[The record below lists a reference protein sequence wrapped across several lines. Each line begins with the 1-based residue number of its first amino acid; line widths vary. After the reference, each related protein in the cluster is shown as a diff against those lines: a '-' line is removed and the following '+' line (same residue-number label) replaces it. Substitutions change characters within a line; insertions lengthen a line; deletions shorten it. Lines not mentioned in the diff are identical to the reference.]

1 MQIKQFFLDLREWP
15 QYAQKQNNLRLLE
28 SEAFKEPLKFTF
40 ELDSEDKREM
50 ARIKGE
56 CEDYYKRLI
65 LAEKRLEE
73 RLHEIDE
80 KQDMITKS
88 YQQVENLIDKYNK
101 LLEEQ
106 KRKEK
111 QINDK
116 GLEDN
121 KKIDDLKKEILGLR
135 KEISLPQPQKVYTNT
150 WEEFVT
156 WTDVYY
162 CYPYKLPHGDY
173 CVLEQYEYEPQ
184 NEYIVNENKIKIS
197 ERYISGEYIPE
208 IQLEASNAIDKPVSK
223 VRLTILF
230 FQI

>member
-50 ARIKGE
+50 EKIKAD
-56 CEDYYKRLI
+56 CMDYYNRLI
-65 LAEKRLEE
+65 STANRLEE
-73 RLHEIDE
+73 AIKKVEE
-80 KQDMITKS
+80 KEKMITNS

-101 LLEEQ
+101 LLDEQ

-116 GLEDN
+116 GLEDS
-121 KKIDDLKKEILGLR
+121 KEIDELR
-135 KEISLPQPQKVYTNT
+135 REIIGIRKMISLPQPQKVYSNT
-150 WEEFVT
+150 REEFVT

-162 CYPYKLPHGDY
+162 CYPYQLPHWEY
-173 CVLEQYEYEPQ
+173 YILEQYEYEPQ
-184 NEYIVNENKIKIS
+184 NEYVANENKIIIKDQHLW
-197 ERYISGEYIPE
+197 GKYIPE
-208 IQLEASNAIDKPVSK
+208 IQLESYNAIDKPVSK